1 MTTDQQDILNALRTA
16 TTALSDAMDILSKD
30 SNKENRADVT
40 LHADLNV
47 RVLQQMITRIS
58 VGAVNVREY
67 WEEQEKMLDRI

>member
-1 MTTDQQDILNALRTA
+1 MTPDQQDILNALRTA
-16 TTALSDAMDILSKD
+16 TTALSDAMGILSKD

-47 RVLQQMITRIS
+47 RVLQQMMTRIS

-67 WEEQEKMLDRI
+67 WEEQEKNA

>member
-16 TTALSDAMDILSKD
+16 TTALSDAMGILSKD

-47 RVLQQMITRIS
+47 RVLQQMMTRIS
-58 VGAVNVREY
+58 VGAMNVQEY
-67 WEEQEKMLDRI
+67 WEEQEKSA

>member
-16 TTALSDAMDILSKD
+16 TTALSDAMGILSKD
-30 SNKENRADVT
+30 SNKENRSDVT

-47 RVLQQMITRIS
+47 RVLQQMMTRIS

-67 WEEQEKMLDRI
+67 WEEQEKNA

>member
-16 TTALSDAMDILSKD
+16 TTALSDAMGILSKD

-47 RVLQQMITRIS
+47 RVLQQMMTRIS
-58 VGAVNVREY
+58 VGAMNVREY
-67 WEEQEKMLDRI
+67 WEEQEKNA

>member
-16 TTALSDAMDILSKD
+16 TTALSDAMGILSKD

-47 RVLQQMITRIS
+47 RVLQQMMTRIS
-58 VGAVNVREY
+58 IGAVNVREY
-67 WEEQEKMLDRI
+67 WEEQEKNA

>member
-16 TTALSDAMDILSKD
+16 TTALSDAMGILSKD
-30 SNKENRADVT
+30 SNKENRSDIT

-47 RVLQQMITRIS
+47 RVLQQMMTRIS

-67 WEEQEKMLDRI
+67 WEEQEKNA

>member
-1 MTTDQQDILNALRTA
+1 MTADQQDILNALRTA
-16 TTALSDAMDILSKD
+16 TTALSDAMGILSKD

-47 RVLQQMITRIS
+47 RVLQQMMTRIS

-67 WEEQEKMLDRI
+67 WEEQEKNA

>member
-16 TTALSDAMDILSKD
+16 TTALSDAMGILSKD

-47 RVLQQMITRIS
+47 RVLQQMMTRIS

-67 WEEQEKMLDRI
+67 WEEQEKNA

>member
-16 TTALSDAMDILSKD
+16 TTALSDAMGILSKD

-47 RVLQQMITRIS
+47 RVLQQMMTRIS
-58 VGAVNVREY
+58 AGAVNVREY
-67 WEEQEKMLDRI
+67 WEEQEKNA

>member
-1 MTTDQQDILNALRTA
+1 MTPDQQDILNALRTA
-16 TTALSDAMDILSKD
+16 TTALSDAMGILSKD

-47 RVLQQMITRIS
+47 RVLQQMMTRIS

-67 WEEQEKMLDRI
+67 WEEQEKSA